1 MCTLVILRRPE
12 HDWPVVIG
20 ANRDEM
26 IDRPA
31 KPPGRHWPDR
41 AEIVAG
47 LDLLA
52 GGSWLGV
59 NDWGVAA
66 AVLNRHGSL
75 GPAAGLRSRGELVLE
90 ALDHAD
96 AVDAAAA
103 LSDLDPA
110 AYRSF
115 NLIVADNRDA
125 FWLRHAGDRPDRGA
139 SGAGRA
145 VDHRRRRSRRTDNAA
160 ARAGA
165 AALSPPRRRPT
176 PIAGTG
182 RHGRRCSATTPCRRA
197 NRTTAALRFRTPR
210 GFATVSSALIAL
222 PAAPSP
228 ERPHGLPLCRLAARA
243 DARGATSTCVES
255 ALYQPIRSEDR
266 HR

>member
-47 LDLLA
+47 IDLLA

-125 FWLRHAGDRPDRGA
+125 FWLRHTGPNGNEIGRIEAYPVPDGLSIIAAGDLNELMTPRLRLARPRFAAVPPPDPDAGDWTGWEALLGDDRVPQGE
-139 SGAGRA
+139 
-145 VDHRRRRSRRTDNAA
+145 
-160 ARAGA
+160 
-165 AALSPPRRRPT
+165 PEE
-176 PIAGTG
+176 
-182 RHGRRCSATTPCRRA
+182 
-197 NRTTAALRFRTPR
+197 AALRFRTPR

-228 ERPHGLPLCRLAARA
+228 ERRPIFRHAGWLPEPTPWR
-243 DARGATSTCVES
+243 DVFDNAT
-255 ALYQPIRSEDR
+255 
-266 HR
+266 

>member
-26 IDRPA
+26 IDRRA
-31 KPPGRHWPDR
+31 LPPGRHWPDR

-47 LDLLA
+47 IDLLG

-59 NDWGVAA
+59 NDWGVVA

-125 FWLRHAGDRPDRGA
+125 FWLRHT
-139 SGAGRA
+139 GAGRIEA
-145 VDHRRRRSRRTDNAA
+145 RPVADGLSVIASGDIDELTTPRLALARPRFLAA
-160 ARAGA
+160 A
-165 AALSPPRRRPT
+165 PPDPDRSEWTAWQDLLGDDTAPRDAP
-176 PIAGTG
+176 AD
-182 RHGRRCSATTPCRRA
+182 
-197 NRTTAALRFRTPR
+197 AALRFRTPR
-210 GFATVSSALIAL
+210 GFATVSSALVAL

-228 ERPHGLPLCRLAARA
+228 ERPTVFRYAGWLPEPA
-243 DARGATSTCVES
+243 
-255 ALYQPIRSEDR
+255 PWRSVMPAER
-266 HR
+266 